1 MRSIL
6 PIEIAVDIH
15 THSYVSDC
23 GWNTHL
29 EIAEAAIMQGL
40 EGVAI
45 TDHGSS
51 QPGKIRRNFLLRFD
65 GHWKGMRVLKG
76 IEANI
81 MEKGTDAPQW
91 LIPHFDIILAGLH
104 KDGPCPDV
112 EKNTELVLGVFKTCA
127 YVDVLTQ
134 PFRQGF
140 PLDQKSVVKEAA
152 ACGIC
157 MEVNNSVLAFGRCDT
172 EIPKLML
179 SFCREYSCRIAVGSD
194 AHSVSEVGHFSEAIS
209 LLEALDF
216 PVDLI
221 INRNIETTLNF
232 VHERTNQQNSC
243 GQPGFRTTFPKPRC
257 SS

>member
-1 MRSIL
+1 V
-6 PIEIAVDIH
+6 EIKVDIH
-15 THSYVSDC
+15 THSFVSDC

-65 GHWKGMRVLKG
+65 GSWKGMRVLKG

-81 MEKGTDAPQW
+81 LENGTDAPAW

-104 KDGPCPDV
+104 KDGPCLDV
-112 EKNTELVLGVFKTCA
+112 EKNTSMVLGVFNTCS
-127 YVDVLTQ
+127 YVDVLSH
-134 PFRQGF
+134 PFIRGF
-140 PLDQKSVVKEAA
+140 PLDLETVIKAA
-152 ACGIC
+152 ADRGIC
-157 MEVNNSVLAFGRCDT
+157 MEVNNSVLALGRCKP

-179 SFCREYSCRIAVGSD
+179 TLCKEHSCRIVVGSD
-194 AHSVSEVGHFSEAIS
+194 AHSVSEVGRFAQAVNLI
-209 LLEALDF
+209 EALDF

-221 INRNIETTLNF
+221 INRNLETTLLF
-232 VHERTNQQNSC
+232 IQGR
-243 GQPGFRTTFPKPRC
+243 KPNKTP
-257 SS
+257 